1 MLLYVIAIAYN
12 KTCNLQ
18 PPEPVDR
25 WEEIKN
31 ATTYGEKPL
40 HLEPLVNPD
49 IQGSEDCLHLN
60 VFMQKVVK
68 T

>member
-1 MLLYVIAIAYN
+1 MFLHF
-12 KTCNLQ
+12 Q
-18 PPEPVDR
+18 PPEPVNR
-25 WEEIKN
+25 WEGVRN

-40 HLEPLVNPD
+40 HLEPLVSPD

-60 VFMQKVVK
+60 VYMKKVVV